1 MKKKQLGQ
9 SSLSVSQL
17 TVGCWSFGG
26 DKDSYWGLQE
36 QSDVNK
42 LVHTALDQGV
52 NFFDTAFGYNDGQ
65 SEISLGKALL
75 GRRQEA
81 IICNKIPIQPQ
92 AKLADYEKTV
102 SDSLRR
108 LQTDYLDLLMI
119 HWPSKDE
126 ELLKSNLAALKS
138 MQDKGLVREIG
149 VSNFATRTMEIA
161 RQMGLKLAANEFAY
175 NLMSRGMETE
185 VLPYCSKNGIGVAA
199 YMPLMQGI
207 LTGKY
212 DSIAAIPQLRR
223 RTIHFVCKGNPTARH
238 GGPGAE
244 TELLE
249 LLVGLKQES
258 AKTGI
263 SQSHLAIAWLLAK
276 PGVST
281 VIAGCRDN
289 DQLLDNIKAAQTS
302 LSEDTLA
309 ALDRTSQPLAEK
321 LAGQLDLWQ
330 LDEDSRVW

>member
-1 MKKKQLGQ
+1 MQKIQLGR
-9 SSLSVSQL
+9 SSLTVSQL

-36 QSDVNK
+36 QEDVNQ
-42 LVHTALDQGV
+42 LVATALDQGV

-65 SEISLGKALL
+65 SEVSLGKALK

-81 IICNKIPIQPQ
+81 VICNKIPIQSRE
-92 AKLADYEKTV
+92 KLADYELAV
-102 SDSLRR
+102 QESLQR

-119 HWPSKDE
+119 HWPSRDE
-126 ELLKSNLAALKS
+126 ELLRLNLAALQS
-138 MQDKGLVREIG
+138 MRDKGLVREIG
-149 VSNFATRTMEIA
+149 VSNFAVRTMEIA
-161 RQMGLKLAANEFAY
+161 REMGLELAANEFAY
-175 NLMSRGMETE
+175 NLMSRGMEDE
-185 VLPYCSKNGIGVAA
+185 VLPYCRENGIGVAA

-244 TELLE
+244 AEVLHLLA
-249 LLVGLKQES
+249 GLKEEAQ
-258 AKTGI
+258 KTSI
-263 SQSHLAIAWLLAK
+263 SQSHLAIAWLLGK

-281 VIAGCRDN
+281 VIAGCRDT
-289 DQLLDNIKAAQTS
+289 DQLQDNIQAARTR
-302 LSEDTLA
+302 LSAKTMA
-309 ALDRTSQPLAEK
+309 ALDQASRPLADK

-330 LDEDSRVW
+330 LDEDTRVW